1 MVKIKY
7 KIDHKVSYDNI
18 KLLDKDK
25 KYIGIY
31 SKSESIRLAHQEGLN
46 LIEIAIDGGSSNGGT
61 SICRIYDIKKFL
73 YEQNKATSSLP
84 TVVNKEVVIATTSDL
99 SDITRKLQ
107 YIADELNNKGC
118 SSMLLTLRQKKY
130 GLPSANVS
138 QFIVNFFISQKI
150 GMDIAVKTAR
160 VTKYRIAKK
169 KK

>member
-1 MVKIKY
+1 MGKIKY
-7 KIDHKVSYDNI
+7 KIDHKVSSDNI

-31 SKSESIRLAHQEGLN
+31 SKAESIKLAQQEGLN
-46 LIEIAIDGGSSNGGT
+46 LIEIAFEDKRDGQEI
-61 SICRIYDIKKFL
+61 SICRIYDIKKYI
-73 YEQNKATSSLP
+73 YEQNKASSAP
-84 TVVNKEVVIATTSDL
+84 TALVSKEVVIATTSDL
-99 SDITRKLQ
+99 TDITRKLQ
-107 YIADELNNKGC
+107 YVADELHNKGC

-138 QFIVNFFISQKI
+138 QFIKNFFLSQKLN
-150 GMDIAVKTAR
+150 MDEATKTAR